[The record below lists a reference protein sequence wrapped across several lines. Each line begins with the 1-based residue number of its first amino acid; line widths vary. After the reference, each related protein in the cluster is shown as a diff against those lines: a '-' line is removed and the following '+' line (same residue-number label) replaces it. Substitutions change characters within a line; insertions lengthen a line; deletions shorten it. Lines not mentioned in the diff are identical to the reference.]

1 MKGHVQEEYHVAH
14 TRMGRHR
21 QRVGYSR
28 TPTAGT
34 SRLDTTQSSSG
45 GGRGKEA
52 GGETTESGLAGA
64 DEAGTPPKS
73 RKGGTHYTLEE
84 TASGGAHEE
93 DANVPDTRLPTVWSD
108 RRS

>member
-1 MKGHVQEEYHVAH
+1 MEGHLQEEYHVAH

-28 TPTAGT
+28 SPTAGT
-34 SRLDTTQSSSG
+34 SRLDTTQSSNG

-52 GGETTESGLAGA
+52 RGETTESIVAGA
-64 DEAGTPPKS
+64 DKAGTPPES

-93 DANVPDTRLPTVWSD
+93 DANVPDAGLPTVWSH